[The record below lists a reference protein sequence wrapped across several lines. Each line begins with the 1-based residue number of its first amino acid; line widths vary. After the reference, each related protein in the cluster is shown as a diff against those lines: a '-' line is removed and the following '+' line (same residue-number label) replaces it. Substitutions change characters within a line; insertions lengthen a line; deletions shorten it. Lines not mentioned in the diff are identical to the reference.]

1 MKQKNEL
8 DLLYKAYLLNACL
21 SKSARELFYFP
32 FLMKS
37 YYSSE
42 HKFTH
47 TIEVKGNSIIL
58 YNNKCSLLTVLVE
71 KLGWCLII

>member
-32 FLMKS
+32 FLMSDLKS
-37 YYSSE
+37 SKELVIQVS
-42 HKFTH
+42 T
-47 TIEVKGNSIIL
+47 NS
-58 YNNKCSLLTVLVE
+58 LTQSRSKVTQ
-71 KLGWCLII
+71 